1 MLLSACSTSICAFE
15 SEGRVSSGSFCPPL
29 PEEFR
34 ESDLYG
40 MWSAEYG
47 AATDV
52 IEIREDGTYRQ
63 MYTRHSDGY
72 AFENSWN
79 QWWLESRVSSGLYLH
94 LEGMRRCDSS
104 DETCYDLSG
113 GGGDW
118 AYWDFCEDR
127 LVTMPNEVTVMV
139 TGVPDGH
146 PSAPR
151 GIWLWHM
158 AFSRESGAYHFV
170 LQEE

>member
-1 MLLSACSTSICAFE
+1 MLLSACCTSICGFE
-15 SEGRVSSGSFCPPL
+15 IKENSYTAGLCPPL
-29 PEEFR
+29 PDEFQ

-40 MWSAEYG
+40 TWSAEYG

-63 MYTRHSDGY
+63 MYIRHSDGY
-72 AFENSWN
+72 EFENSGN
-79 QWWLESRVSSGLYLH
+79 QWWLESRDSGGLYLH

-104 DETCYDLSG
+104 DQTCYDLSG
-113 GGGDW
+113 GGGGR

-127 LVTMPNEVTVMV
+127 LVTMPDEVIVMV
-139 TGVPDGH
+139 TGVADGH

-158 AFSRESGAYHFV
+158 AASRETSAYHFV
-170 LQEE
+170 LQEQ